1 MGAAEEY
8 NSICR
13 ELEGLAD
20 TGAHLDHSWD
30 RLELDSDVT
39 CLNAGDLP
47 CSFCGS
53 GGAEIPVECRAPLCA
68 PSPEGMPVSYSQGPG
83 SVAHRYIPGW
93 EGEPLSPDAGL
104 VRTR

>member
-20 TGAHLDHSWD
+20 AGAHLDHSWD
-30 RLELDSDVT
+30 RIELDSDVT
-39 CLNAGDLP
+39 HSNASDLP

-53 GGAEIPVECRAPLCA
+53 GGAEIGMQGTDTPLC
-68 PSPEGMPVSYSQGPG
+68 
-83 SVAHRYIPGW
+83 
-93 EGEPLSPDAGL
+93 PLS
-104 VRTR
+104 